1 MNQLFKLAQKYTYT
15 TRNGSAIVLF
25 MKQHSDIKFSF
36 ISMNTYPSD
45 LLGSNLLD
53 QNLIYA
59 TIFNVSIN
67 VL

>member
-15 TRNGSAIVLF
+15 TRNESAIVLF

-36 ISMNTYPSD
+36 ISMNMYPSD

-53 QNLIYA
+53 QNLIYRGMLQYSM
-59 TIFNVSIN
+59 FQ
-67 VL
+67 